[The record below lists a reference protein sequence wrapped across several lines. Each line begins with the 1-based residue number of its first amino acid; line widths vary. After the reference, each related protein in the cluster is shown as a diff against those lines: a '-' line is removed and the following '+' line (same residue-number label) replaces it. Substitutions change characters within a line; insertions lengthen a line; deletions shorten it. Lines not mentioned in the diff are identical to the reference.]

1 MGSIKTVVGH
11 LEGCAGLA
19 GVIKVI
25 LAMKHDTIPPNLHLR
40 SLNPKIQPYKR
51 VLNVPTEAT
60 PWPTRENGQ
69 PKRASVNSFGF
80 GGTNAHLILE
90 SHEPKSAP
98 KPLTV
103 TESSGGIFATP
114 IVMSA
119 LTQTSLFEN
128 IRQLTTHLH
137 NNPKVSLD
145 DLAWTLWERRSELG
159 LRKSFHA
166 TSRENLLASLEETI
180 THSSGGQSSLG
191 TTASVLASPSEG
203 FGVLGIFTGQG
214 AQWPGMGK
222 ELLMHSHV
230 FRKAIEECDECLST
244 LRDAPSWSLKEELL
258 AEPPQSRI
266 AEAEIAQPAT
276 TAVEIGL
283 VRMLETS
290 GIKFSAV
297 VGHSSGEIAALYAA
311 GILSLADAIRIAFY
325 RGLYAKLAEKG
336 SMMAVGISGEAA
348 QEFCREG
355 PFKGRIWLAA
365 KNSPSSVTLSG
376 EVDAIQEAKETFED
390 RKIFARVLKTD
401 KAYHSPHMD
410 ACSESYLRAMRECGI
425 KPLRTGKCIWVS
437 SVDGNADRYWD
448 QNLDE
453 LSGPYWIANMVKP
466 VLFADAVTTALTN
479 GGPFDVAIEVGPHPA
494 LKGPVNQTV
503 RPHLGKQL
511 LYTGSMNRG
520 EDCVVSMIQL
530 QGVLWSNFGSTVLD
544 LEGYQRCWQ
553 DVIPTPKVID
563 DLPTY
568 SWDHG
573 KPFWRESRVSRNH
586 RLRSA
591 GNESVL
597 LGHRCLDDSDWE
609 PRWRNFLNLKELP
622 WLRGHSFQG
631 EVLFP
636 SAGYIAMML
645 EVAQFLS
652 GDNPISLIE
661 IKNLTLER
669 PVKVEEGP
677 RPVELLT
684 SVKVAHKDDRN
695 ITAEFSTYIC
705 SDASAGNV
713 ERTCFGR
720 ISVSLGT
727 FDGDVL
733 PPRVDPL
740 AATVPPVDIERF
752 YSSVKDTRLEY
763 EDLFKRL
770 NSMRRVDGIATAT
783 ASWFADEIDYGNLY
797 HPALIDVALQPVSF
811 HHTRYHGLSFPL
823 LDHLT
828 RRRYLPLLPPLRPKD
843 SGLRTCLKASKR

>member
-25 LAMKHDTIPPNLHLR
+25 LAMKHNTIPPNLHLR

-60 PWPTRENGQ
+60 PWPIREDGQ

-90 SHEPKSAP
+90 SHEPNPAP
-98 KPLTV
+98 KPLKAIR
-103 TESSGGIFATP
+103 GIFATP

-119 LTQTSLFEN
+119 LTQTSLIEN
-128 IRQLTTHLH
+128 ARQLSTYLR
-137 NNPKVSLD
+137 NNPQVSLD

-159 LRKSFHA
+159 LKKSFHA
-166 TSRENLLASLEETI
+166 TTRESLMVSLEEAI
-180 THSSGGQSSLG
+180 SGSDGGHPSLG
-191 TTASVLASPSEG
+191 TTASALASPPEG

-214 AQWPGMGK
+214 AQWPSMGK
-222 ELLMHSHV
+222 ELLIHSPV
-230 FRKAIEECDECLST
+230 FRKAIEECDESLAT
-244 LRDAPSWSLKEELL
+244 LRHAPSWSLKAELL

-266 AEAEIAQPAT
+266 SEAEIAQPAT

-325 RGLYAKLAEKG
+325 RGLYAKLAGKG

-355 PFKGRIWLAA
+355 SFKGRIWLAA

-376 EVDAIQEAKETFED
+376 DVDAIQEAKEAFDD

-401 KAYHSPHMD
+401 KAYHSPHME

-425 KPLRTGKCIWVS
+425 KPLRPGKCIWVS

-453 LSGPYWIANMVKP
+453 LSGPYWISNMVKP
-466 VLFADAVTTALTN
+466 VLFADAITTALTN
-479 GGPFDVAIEVGPHPA
+479 GGPFDVAIEIGPHPA

-520 EDCVVSMIQL
+520 EDCVVSMIQM
-530 QGVLWSNFGSTVLD
+530 QGFLWSNFGATVLD
-544 LEGYQRCWQ
+544 LDGYQRCWK

-568 SWDHG
+568 AWDHS
-573 KPFWRESRVSRNH
+573 KPFWRESRISRNH

-591 GNESVL
+591 GNDSVL
-597 LGHRCLDDSDWE
+597 LGHRCPDDSDWE
-609 PRWRNFLNLKELP
+609 PRWRSFLNLKELP

-645 EVAQFLS
+645 EVARFLS
-652 GDNPISLIE
+652 RDNPMSLIE
-661 IKNLTLER
+661 INNLTLER

-677 RPVELLT
+677 RPVEMLT
-684 SVKVAHKDDRN
+684 SVKVTHKDDSG
-695 ITAEFSTYIC
+695 IEAEFSTYIC
-705 SDASAGNV
+705 SNENAGNV

-720 ISVSLGT
+720 IFVSLGA
-727 FDGDVL
+727 FNGDIL

-740 AATVPPVDIERF
+740 AATVPPVDVERF
-752 YSSVKDTRLEY
+752 YSSVKETRLEY

-783 ASWFADEIDYGNLY
+783 ASWFVDEIEYGNLY

-811 HHTRYHGLSFPL
+811 S
-823 LDHLT
+823 LT
-828 RRRYLPLLPPLRPKD
+828 H
-843 SGLRTCLKASKR
+843 

>member
-1 MGSIKTVVGH
+1 MGSIKTVIGH

-51 VLNVPTEAT
+51 VLNVPIEAT

-90 SHEPKSAP
+90 YHEPKPTP
-98 KPLTV
+98 KRLKA
-103 TESSGGIFATP
+103 TESSSGIFATP

-119 LTQTSLFEN
+119 LTQSSLFEN
-128 IRQLTTHLH
+128 ILQLTTYLH

-166 TSRENLLASLEETI
+166 TSRENLLASLEKAI
-180 THSSGGQSSLG
+180 ADSVSGQPLG
-191 TTASVLASPSEG
+191 TAASALASPSEG
-203 FGVLGIFTGQG
+203 FGVLGVFTGQG

-222 ELLMHSHV
+222 ELLMHSPV
-230 FRKAIEECDECLST
+230 FKKAIEECDESLSK
-244 LRDAPSWSLKEELL
+244 LRDAPSWSLKAELL

-283 VRMLETS
+283 ARMLETS

-325 RGLYAKLAEKG
+325 RGLYAKLAGKG

-376 EVDAIQEAKETFED
+376 EVDAIQEAKEVFEN

-401 KAYHSPHMD
+401 KAYHSPHME
-410 ACSESYLRAMRECGI
+410 ACSESYLRAMRDCGI
-425 KPLRTGKCIWVS
+425 TPLRTGKCIWVS

-466 VLFADAVTTALTN
+466 VLFADAITTALTN

-511 LYTGSMNRG
+511 LYAGSMNRG
-520 EDCVVSMIQL
+520 EDCVVRMIQM
-530 QGVLWSNFGSTVLD
+530 QGFLWSNFGATVLD
-544 LEGYQRCWQ
+544 LHGYQRCWQ

-573 KPFWRESRVSRNH
+573 KPFWRESRISRNH

-591 GNESVL
+591 GNDSVL

-652 GDNPISLIE
+652 SDNPMSLIE

-677 RPVELLT
+677 RPVEMLT
-684 SVKVAHKDDRN
+684 SVKVTLKDDSD
-695 ITAEFSTYIC
+695 IEAEFSTYIC
-705 SDASAGNV
+705 SDANGGNV

-727 FDGDVL
+727 FNGDFL

-740 AATVPPVDIERF
+740 AATVPPVDVERF
-752 YSSVKDTRLEY
+752 YSSVKETRLEY

-783 ASWFADEIDYGNLY
+783 ASWFADEIEYGNLY

-811 HHTRYHGLSFPL
+811 Y
-823 LDHLT
+823 LT
-828 RRRYLPLLPPLRPKD
+828 RHDKFFFL
-843 SGLRTCLKASKR
+843 S

>member
-51 VLNVPTEAT
+51 VLNVPTDAT
-60 PWPTRENGQ
+60 PWPTIENGQ

-90 SHEPKSAP
+90 SHEPKSAS
-98 KPLTV
+98 KPLQAI
-103 TESSGGIFATP
+103 ESSSGIFATP

-128 IRQLTTHLH
+128 IRQLTTYLH
-137 NNPKVSLD
+137 DNPNVNLN

-159 LRKSFHA
+159 LKKSFHA
-166 TSRENLLASLEETI
+166 TSRENLLASLEEAI
-180 THSSGGQSSLG
+180 TDSAGGQPSLG
-191 TTASVLASPSEG
+191 TTASTLASPSEG
-203 FGVLGIFTGQG
+203 FGILGVFTGQG

-222 ELLMHSHV
+222 ELLLHSSV
-230 FRKAIEECDECLST
+230 FRKAIEECDESLSK

-258 AEPPQSRI
+258 AEAPQSRI
-266 AEAEIAQPAT
+266 SEAEIAQPAT

-283 VRMLETS
+283 CRMLETS

-311 GILSLADAIRIAFY
+311 GIFSLADAIRIAFY
-325 RGLYAKLAEKG
+325 RGLYAKLAGKG

-348 QEFCREG
+348 QEFCREE
-355 PFKGRIWLAA
+355 PFKDRIWLAA

-376 EVDAIQEAKETFED
+376 EVDAIQEAKEAFD
-390 RKIFARVLKTD
+390 NRKIFARVLKTD
-401 KAYHSPHMD
+401 KAYHSPNMET
-410 ACSESYLRAMRECGI
+410 CSEAYLQAMRECDI
-425 KPLRTGKCIWVS
+425 RPLRTGKCIWVS

-453 LSGPYWIANMVKP
+453 ISGTYWIANMVKP
-466 VLFADAVTTALTN
+466 VLFADAITTALTN

-494 LKGPVNQTV
+494 LKGPVNQTM

-530 QGVLWSNFGSTVLD
+530 QGFLWSNFGATVLD
-544 LEGYQRCWQ
+544 LDRYQRCWQ
-553 DVIPTPKVID
+553 DVIRTPKVID

-568 SWDHG
+568 SWDHE
-573 KPFWRESRVSRNH
+573 KTFWRESRLSRNH
-586 RLRSA
+586 RLRPR
-591 GNESVL
+591 GNGSVL

-609 PRWRNFLNLKELP
+609 PRWRNFLSLKELP

-652 GDNPISLIE
+652 NDNSMSLIE

-677 RPVELLT
+677 RPVEMLT
-684 SVKVAHKDDRN
+684 SVKVTHKDDSD
-695 ITAEFSTYIC
+695 IVAEFSTYIC
-705 SDASAGNV
+705 SDANSGNV

-727 FDGDVL
+727 SDGDVL

-740 AATVPPVDIERF
+740 AATVPPVDVERF
-752 YSSVKDTRLEY
+752 YNSVKETRLEY

-770 NSMRRVDGIATAT
+770 KSMRRVDGIATAT
-783 ASWFADEIDYGNLY
+783 ASWFADEIEYGNLY

-811 HHTRYHGLSFPL
+811 YPTH
-823 LDHLT
+823 
-828 RRRYLPLLPPLRPKD
+828 
-843 SGLRTCLKASKR
+843 